1 MFRLLLWLLN
11 ENLTVEQIRDELVHH
26 NIRLYPFDTD
36 ENDEEEIQLNES
48 IRVCRPISF
57 LTLHW
62 F

>member
-1 MFRLLLWLLN
+1 LN

-57 LTLHW
+57 LT
-62 F
+62 